1 MNRKISIWLSLSL
14 LFTTAANAQV
24 KFRADFESGSLGDV
38 TLTDSTRFTTSGGD
52 TLEHLAYRITT
63 RKDPDNPAD
72 PELTPSR
79 RWFYFL
85 MTGVKEKEIALDIDY
100 NDSKRPMYSYDGI
113 HFTRFTMEE
122 VPLENKTITKIYD
135 RDSVYIAYF
144 TPYTQSYLQKRISGW
159 IRTGHTDTI
168 HIGTSEYGREMPLLI
183 ITNPG
188 PAKNKKT
195 VYIHGRVH
203 PSETPG
209 SWHLDG
215 MIEMLNSHTEYA
227 NDLRNNAVFYI
238 LPFTNPDGVWE
249 GMSRSNGN
257 GINLE
262 VNWAGNEEV
271 TSREVKNIRTFL
283 QQLTGNGKPVDLFL
297 NMHSQIAPNIT
308 YWIHSAGSTSGAY
321 YKELMLLAN
330 LTISGNPYFFKKDL
344 NFSKV
349 ASRYLEGW
357 FWDNFKGR
365 TLAVTFETPYTYYGE
380 KPDGEWV
387 TVENL
392 QKAALYNLYAVGDYL
407 GLGREDRVIADNPQ
421 RGRKV
426 AVRKDNGVIYFGK
439 SYLVSKKAGAKV
451 KFKGKLPAGTYDV
464 YKWQAGENLKISKDG
479 ENEWI
484 RTGNF
489 IQTGNGTFKYIYT
502 APRAGEKIDALVF
515 IKKHKPLINRNKINV
530 QSAQ

>member
-1 MNRKISIWLSLSL
+1 MNKRFIISIILCLGL
-14 LFTTAANAQV
+14 VTAVNAQV
-24 KFRADFESGSLGDV
+24 RFKTNFESGSIGDV
-38 TLTDSTRFTTSGGD
+38 TLTDSTAIITSGGD
-52 TLEHLAYRITT
+52 TLEHLSYRITT

-72 PELTPSR
+72 PGLSPSR

-85 MTGVKEKEIALDIDY
+85 MTGVKGKEIALDIDF
-100 NDSKRPMYSYDGI
+100 NDSRRPLYSYDNI
-113 HFTRFTMEE
+113 HFTRFAIEE

-144 TPYTQSYLQKRISGW
+144 TPYTQSYLQKRITGW
-159 IRTGHTDTI
+159 IETGYTDTL
-168 HIGTSEYGREMPLLI
+168 HIGTSEHGREMPLLI

-188 PAKNKKT
+188 PDKHKKT

-209 SWHLDG
+209 SWHLDR
-215 MIEMLNSHTEYA
+215 MIEILNSRTEYA

-257 GINLE
+257 GINIE
-262 VNWAGNEEV
+262 VNWAGNEEI
-271 TSREVKNIRTFL
+271 TALEVKNIRRFL
-283 QQLTGNGKPVDLFL
+283 QKLTDNGKPVDLFL

-308 YWIHSAGSTSGAY
+308 YWIHSAESTSGPY
-321 YKELMLLAN
+321 YRKLMLLAN
-330 LTISGNPYFFKKDL
+330 LTISGNPYFLKKDL
-344 NFSKV
+344 SFSKI

-357 FWDNFKGR
+357 FWDNFKGK

-392 QKAALYNLYAVGDYL
+392 QKAAMYNIYALGDYL
-407 GLGREDRVIADNPQ
+407 GLGRHDRVITDNPE
-421 RGRKV
+421 RSRKTV
-426 AVRKDNGVIYFGK
+426 TRKDSGSIYFGT
-439 SYLVSKKAGAKV
+439 SYLVSKKAGAKI

-479 ENEWI
+479 ENEWKK
-484 RTGNF
+484 TGIF
-489 IQTGNGTFKYIYT
+489 TQARDGRFKYIYT
-502 APRAGEKIDALVF
+502 SPRAGEKIDALVF
-515 IKKHKPLINRNKINV
+515 IKEHKPLINRNTVNV
-530 QSAQ
+530 QSSQ